1 VPQILKSSH
10 PETPLK
16 RPSAKVYPSLNSPN
30 AKILPYGKGHFVDTP
45 HKTIRPHTSVSEEA
59 QPTQERNNM
68 AEMKNW
74 NEFSTTVN
82 SFLEGGSVDK
92 MTASTCRTLLG
103 KGDNNVTAQTKVSS
117 AIKTMLE
124 DFDGAPVGR
133 ASALSGAALTS
144 FVGASKE
151 IEAIASVFDAHPS
164 IRGLILPHGRSKD
177 AVFDDGNAWVAFI
190 VAQMRRN
197 AISASKAGWDGSPDT
212 LVSFLQEGN

>member
-1 VPQILKSSH
+1 
-10 PETPLK
+10 
-16 RPSAKVYPSLNSPN
+16 
-30 AKILPYGKGHFVDTP
+30 
-45 HKTIRPHTSVSEEA
+45 
-59 QPTQERNNM
+59 M

-133 ASALSGAALTS
+133 TSALSGDALTS
-144 FVGASKE
+144 FIQAS
-151 IEAIASVFDAHPS
+151 EAIKAVSTVFDSHPA
-164 IRGLILPHGRSKD
+164 IAGLVLPNGRSKISLFPNGD
-177 AVFDDGNAWVAFI
+177 AWADFLIGV
-190 VAQMRRN
+190 MRRN

>member
-1 VPQILKSSH
+1 
-10 PETPLK
+10 
-16 RPSAKVYPSLNSPN
+16 
-30 AKILPYGKGHFVDTP
+30 
-45 HKTIRPHTSVSEEA
+45 
-59 QPTQERNNM
+59 M

-133 ASALSGAALTS
+133 ASALTGDALTS
-144 FVGASKE
+144 FTSASKE
-151 IEAIASVFDAHPS
+151 IAAIASIFDADPT
-164 IRGLILPHGRSKD
+164 IRGLVLPHGRSKE
-177 AVFDDGNAWVAFI
+177 AVFADGNAWVAFL
-190 VAQMRRN
+190 VASMRRN
-197 AISASKAGWDGSPDT
+197 AISAAKSGWDGSPDT
-212 LVSFLQEGN
+212 LVAHLSEGN